1 MGVDLFTIFNMN
13 ITLQQFHGYVG
24 EILMYCQCIEHDI
37 KRIYAFMADGG
48 VGENLLMMDE
58 QKWTLGQTVTELKQ
72 YDQSWKTPLF
82 SEEDYDTLFKI
93 VRFRNYYA
101 HNVYLTFCYLDD
113 EAEFEWS
120 YTKAAQRLLKDKALL
135 SDLYGRVESVR
146 IRYTEQDG

>member
-1 MGVDLFTIFNMN
+1 MKFP
-13 ITLQQFHGYVG
+13 LQQFHAYVG

-48 VGENLLMMDE
+48 VGENLQMME
-58 QKWTLGQTVTELKQ
+58 EEKWTLGQTVTQLKE

-82 SEEDYDTLFKI
+82 SEEDYGTLFKI

-101 HNVYLTFCYLDD
+101 HAIYLTFCYIDD
-113 EAEFEWS
+113 DAEFEFN
-120 YTKAAQRLLKDKALL
+120 YNKAADRLIRDKALL
-135 SDLYGRVESVR
+135 SDLYGRVENVR